1 MQRAASRMDI
11 ESLHARKNFEY
22 KNDLIRLKFLLRDKP
37 IVVKDLKHVF

>member
-22 KNDLIRLKFLLRDKP
+22 KNDLIRLKFLLR
-37 IVVKDLKHVF
+37 ITLEVARI